1 MASLVTAGA
10 PEVPKALLGQL
21 KDNGKLIAPIGGSE
35 RQKLVEVVR
44 EGEKFNERVLAD
56 CVFVPLV
63 GKYGWPEED

>member
-1 MASLVTAGA
+1 MVTAGT
-10 PEVPKALLGQL
+10 PGIPKALLEQL
-21 KDNGKLIAPIGGSE
+21 QDGGKLLAPVGGPE

-44 EGEKFNERVLAD
+44 EGESFNERVLAD